1 MEYMLIIVILIIILI
16 ILRLIIGTKIRNI
29 KEIGE
34 NKELNELT
42 NKFPENMDVCL
53 SILKDL
59 KNETVKVSEN
69 KESKTSLYIIATNT
83 ISIANIKDS
92 FTRIQTIAHECIHST
107 QDKKLLW
114 TNFLF
119 SNFYLLYFII
129 SIILKIFGVINNNM
143 LQIFILLLFGF
154 IHYMIRSFLET
165 DAMTKARYVARDYME
180 KESIVSEEDINKIV
194 EEYDKLN
201 DMGIKFINF
210 KLFSSCVI
218 KVILYCIVVLI
229 KWNI

>member
-1 MEYMLIIVILIIILI
+1 MEYMLIIVFLIIILI
-16 ILRLIIGTKIRNI
+16 VLRLIIGTKIRNI

-119 SNFYLLYFII
+119 SNLYLLYFII

-165 DAMTKARYVARDYME
+165 DAMTKARYVAKDYMK
-180 KESIVSEEDINKIV
+180 KESIISEEDINKIV

-229 KWNI
+229 K